1 MKRNVK
7 ELKKKTGRKLEIK
20 KSSVSFTKIVGAT
33 RYTIDGKTIDVFD
46 KKKQED

>member
-7 ELKKKTGRKLEIK
+7 ALKKKAERKLEIK
-20 KSSVSFTKIVGAT
+20 KPSVSFTKIVGAT
-33 RYTIDGKTIDVFD
+33 KYTIDGKIVDVFD